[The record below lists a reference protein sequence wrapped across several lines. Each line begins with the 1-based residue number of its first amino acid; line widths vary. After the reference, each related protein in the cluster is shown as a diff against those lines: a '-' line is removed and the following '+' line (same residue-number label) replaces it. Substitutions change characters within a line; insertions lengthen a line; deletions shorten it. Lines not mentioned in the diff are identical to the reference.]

1 MKLWCSL
8 VLIAALVFATRAA
21 PLSAQPPGQ
30 TASIRVDSVHVT
42 GNLRQATPVILADL
56 GIRPGD
62 QVTAAAVRRG
72 IKRLFNTGQYH
83 DIRVYAVGLGL
94 PGSTTTLIVEVVE
107 RPLIVQYDFRGLE
120 HIGAGAI
127 RDSVGLESDSPL
139 DPSQIHEVEQQIRAG
154 LAGKGYVRAS
164 VDTTLIET
172 ERAGEFRLVLNV
184 DEGRRLV
191 VSQIVFEGNEGM
203 SDAEIAAGMLTK
215 SEAFW
220 WWRSGELRQE
230 DYDEDLDVSLAE
242 RYGELGY
249 LDFKVIG
256 DSIVVDPVSG
266 KTRLEIQ
273 VEEGKRYRVADFQIE
288 GNTHFPTEVLA
299 ARFNLSGG
307 GSLLSGIPLV
317 GGGSDDGR
325 DPVFNTRIWREA
337 TQDIETLYR
346 NAGYLYSRIEP
357 VVERLDDGEDGDP
370 RVRLIWRIEENQ
382 QAYVNLITIAG
393 NTITHERVIRER
405 LVLLPGDVYSDD
417 RIVQSY
423 QTIQGLGFFTPL
435 PPQEALEVAP
445 NEEGNLDVSFKVS
458 EKQTGNVNF
467 GASLAPSSGLAGFIG
482 YEQPNLFG
490 QAKSGRFRWTFG
502 ARQND
507 IEVSYSDP
515 SVFGSRKS
523 MGISLRNARDRFS
536 FVGLGQRRQ
545 LGGTVSLGTPFFAS
559 RWTRVS
565 VVYGLFRDEFD
576 SDEGDLDLA
585 QRELLSVGTRS
596 SLELRL
602 TRDTRNHPLFPTNG
616 SRVTIAGKQVGGP
629 LGGDG
634 NYQQFRFEG
643 DWFTPI
649 AQLRT
654 DPTKTPIMLVLGLST
669 KAGAIFGDNPFFH
682 ERFFMGGV
690 QYGIPLR
697 GYSEL
702 EVTPSGHVPRSTPG
716 FNQLDRVGESFFSV
730 STQIALA
737 LSSAFVV
744 RVFYDAGNVWGTAQG
759 FNPTDLLRGV
769 GVGASLVSPLGP
781 IGVDYAYGVDRRG
794 ILGLPNPGWKLHF
807 RFGQLF

>member
-21 PLSAQPPGQ
+21 PLSAQPQGQ

-83 DIRVYAVGLGL
+83 DIRVYAVGMGL
-94 PGSTTTLIVEVVE
+94 PGSPTTLIVEVVE

-139 DPSQIHEVEQQIRAG
+139 DPSQIHEAEQQIKAG
-154 LAGKGYVRAS
+154 LAAKGYVRAS
-164 VDTTLIET
+164 VDTTLLET
-172 ERAGEFRLVLNV
+172 ERPGEYRLVLNV

-203 SDAEIAAGMLTK
+203 SDSEIAAGMLTK

-230 DYDEDLDVSLAE
+230 DYDQDLDVSLAE

-273 VEEGKRYRVADFQIE
+273 VEEGKRYRVADFKVE

-299 ARFNLSGG
+299 VRFNLSGG
-307 GSLLSGIPLV
+307 GSLFSGLPLV
-317 GGGSDDGR
+317 GSDSDDGR

-346 NAGYLYSRIEP
+346 NAGYLYSQIEP

-435 PPQEALEVAP
+435 PPQEALDVAP
-445 NEEGNLDVSFKVS
+445 NDEGNLDVSFKVS

-467 GASLAPSSGLAGFIG
+467 GASLAPSSGVAGFIG

-507 IEVSYSDP
+507 IEVSYRDP
-515 SVFGSRKS
+515 SIFGSRKS

-545 LGGTVSLGTPFFAS
+545 LGGT
-559 RWTRVS
+559 
-565 VVYGLFRDEFD
+565 
-576 SDEGDLDLA
+576 
-585 QRELLSVGTRS
+585 
-596 SLELRL
+596 
-602 TRDTRNHPLFPTNG
+602 
-616 SRVTIAGKQVGGP
+616 
-629 LGGDG
+629 
-634 NYQQFRFEG
+634 
-643 DWFTPI
+643 
-649 AQLRT
+649 
-654 DPTKTPIMLVLGLST
+654 LST
-669 KAGAIFGDNPFFH
+669 AA
-682 ERFFMGGV
+682 
-690 QYGIPLR
+690 
-697 GYSEL
+697 
-702 EVTPSGHVPRSTPG
+702 RS
-716 FNQLDRVGESFFSV
+716 
-730 STQIALA
+730 
-737 LSSAFVV
+737 
-744 RVFYDAGNVWGTAQG
+744 
-759 FNPTDLLRGV
+759 
-769 GVGASLVSPLGP
+769 GVGAVRGP
-781 IGVDYAYGVDRRG
+781 TTR
-794 ILGLPNPGWKLHF
+794 
-807 RFGQLF
+807 